1 MDDTYIFAVD
11 PGNEQSA
18 YTILEAGNLRPV
30 AAAIVPNAA
39 LLEVIEKHPCKGQT
53 RFVVEMVAS
62 YGMAVGKTVFDTVF
76 WLGRFY
82 EAATGYADRNRVY
95 RMDVKM
101 HLCHNSRARDANIRQ
116 ALIDRFGEVG
126 TKKAPGW
133 FYGFKADMWAAY
145 AVGVTYADL
154 QREG

>member
-1 MDDTYIFAVD
+1 MCEYIFAVD

-18 YTILEAGNLRPV
+18 YTILEDGSLRPV
-30 AAAIVPNAA
+30 AAAIVPNSA
-39 LLEVIEKHPCKGQT
+39 LLDIIANHPGKDNT
-53 RFVVEMVAS
+53 RFAVEMVAS

-82 EAATGYADRNRVY
+82 EAANGYAARDRVY
-95 RMDVKM
+95 RMDIKM
-101 HLCHNSRARDANIRQ
+101 HLCHNSRAKDANIRQ

-145 AVGVTYADL
+145 AVGVTYAENL
-154 QREG
+154 PA

>member
-1 MDDTYIFAVD
+1 MGSYIFAVD

-18 YTILEAGNLRPV
+18 YTILETDSLHPV

-39 LLEVIEKHPCKGQT
+39 LLEIIGKHSGKGQT

-82 EAATGYADRNRVY
+82 EAAKGYAARDRVY

-101 HLCHNSRARDANIRQ
+101 NLCHSSRAKDANIRQ
-116 ALIDRFGEVG
+116 ALIDRFGVVG
-126 TKKAPGW
+126 TKREPGW

-145 AVGVTYADL
+145 AVGVTYADNAL
-154 QREG
+154 C

>member
-1 MDDTYIFAVD
+1 MGSEYIFAVD
-11 PGNEQSA
+11 PGNVQSA
-18 YTILEAGNLRPV
+18 YALLSRETLRPI
-30 AAAIVPNAA
+30 AAQIIPNAN
-39 LLEVIEKHPCKGQT
+39 LLHVIEKHPDKSQT

-82 EAATGYADRNRVY
+82 EAAKGYAARDRVY

-101 HLCHNSRARDANIRQ
+101 NLCHSSRAKDANIRQ
-116 ALIDRFGEVG
+116 ALIDRFGVVG
-126 TKKAPGW
+126 TKREPGW

-145 AVGVTYADL
+145 AVGVTYADNAL
-154 QREG
+154 C